1 MSCTN
6 HPAVVDNLRPCE
18 RCSRPFCPNCL
29 IVFQGKR
36 LCGPCKN
43 ERIRAVQSGTPE
55 GELQL
60 ATVGRRFGA
69 VTLDSLVMMVPVFF
83 LAFFIAFAAASVF
96 SPDSPA
102 FGVINLLVYAVPIA
116 YEGFFLSGTGQ
127 TPGKKWLG
135 LKVVNPDGSDISNGQ
150 AWGRATGK
158 TLINLCMG
166 IGYLPALF
174 TKEKTT
180 VHDVL
185 AKTRVIRL

>member
-60 ATVGRRFGA
+60 GTVGRRLGA
-69 VTLDSLVMMVPVFF
+69 VWLDGLVMMIPIF
-83 LAFFIAFAAASVF
+83 LLIFGLAATGIVN
-96 SPDSPA
+96 PDSPA
-102 FGVINLLVYAVPIA
+102 FGLINLLVYGVPIV
-116 YEGFFLSGTGQ
+116 YEGFFLSGSGQ

-135 LKVVNPDGSDISNGQ
+135 LKVVNPDGSDITTAQ
-150 AWGRATGK
+150 AWGRAVGK
-158 TLINLCMG
+158 TLINLCFG
-166 IGYLPALF
+166 IGYIPALF
-174 TKEKTT
+174 TKEKTC
-180 VHDVL
+180 VHDML
-185 AKTRVIRL
+185 AKTRVIKL

>member
-6 HPAVVDNLRPCE
+6 HPSVVDNLRPCE
-18 RCSRPFCPNCL
+18 RCSQSFCPNCL
-29 IVFQGKR
+29 VVFQGKR
-36 LCGPCKN
+36 LCGNCKTD
-43 ERIRAVQSGTPE
+43 RIRAVQSGRPE

-60 ATVGRRFGA
+60 ATVMRRFGA
-69 VTLDSLVMMVPVFF
+69 IWLDGFVVMVPMLILIFG
-83 LAFFIAFAAASVF
+83 LAAAGLIDPQSQT
-96 SPDSPA
+96 
-102 FGVINLLVYAVPIA
+102 FGFINIFYYLVPIV

-150 AWGRATGK
+150 AWGRAVGK
-158 TLINLCMG
+158 TLVNACFA

-174 TKEKTT
+174 TKEKTC
-180 VHDVL
+180 VHDML

>member
-36 LCGPCKN
+36 LCGTCKN

-60 ATVGRRFGA
+60 GTVGRRLGA
-69 VTLDSLVMMVPVFF
+69 VWLDGLVMMIPIFVLIFG
-83 LAFFIAFAAASVF
+83 LAASGIVD
-96 SPDSPA
+96 PTSPA
-102 FGVINLLVYAVPIA
+102 FGLINLLVYGVPIV
-116 YEGFFLSGTGQ
+116 YEGFFLSASGQ

-135 LKVVNPDGSDISNGQ
+135 LKVVNPDGSDITAGQ
-150 AWGRATGK
+150 AWGRAVGK

-180 VHDVL
+180 VHDML
-185 AKTRVIRL
+185 AKTRVIKL